1 MVNKR
6 KRYVGSFSDEE
17 EAARI
22 YDKVSL
28 QNHGCKAKTNFLY
41 SEEEI
46 KNIIKSPSVLM
57 KVDE

>member
-6 KRYVGSFSDEE
+6 KRYVGSFCDEE

-28 QNHGCKAKTNFLY
+28 QNHGFKAKTNFFY

-46 KNIIKSPSVLM
+46 RNIIKSPSVLM
-57 KVDE
+57 KFEE

>member
-6 KRYVGSFSDEE
+6 KRYVGSFSNEE

-28 QNHGCKAKTNFLY
+28 QNHGGKAKTNYFY

-46 KNIIKSPSVLM
+46 KNIIKSPCVLM

>member
-6 KRYVGSFSDEE
+6 KRYVGSFSNEE

-28 QNHGCKAKTNFLY
+28 QNHGGKAKTNYFY

-46 KNIIKSPSVLM
+46 KNIICVSLKL
-57 KVDE
+57 